1 MASQKGESLSQDLA
15 VGLHLEGLVLWDV
28 IETENSV
35 KKKDRQIQSLRRDYK
50 NLSMDEEELILNYFE
65 KLSHVVIELR
75 SLREK
80 ISLRN
85 LFSHEPW
92 GKTNKKPPQMKI
104 AAEAEDAVEEEAVAE
119 EAEEVPPKSE
129 IVMMNH
135 SLETTRR

>member
-15 VGLHLEGLVLWDV
+15 VSGGLKDLGISGGLHLEGLVLWDV

-65 KLSHVVIELR
+65 KLSHVVIELI

-80 ISLRN
+80 ILCQTIEICLRRRMISV
-85 LFSHEPW
+85 LIVRSQS
-92 GKTNKKPPQMKI
+92 K
-104 AAEAEDAVEEEAVAE
+104 VEYRSYQ
-119 EAEEVPPKSE
+119 PF
-129 IVMMNH
+129 H
-135 SLETTRR
+135 